1 VTLILHEIGDAAAL
15 WAADRLR
22 VQGCEVDTVSSADLG
37 AATHWDHRID
47 DRSASIV
54 INLADG
60 RILSSSK
67 PEPMLNR
74 LSFVPFEA
82 MRNTAGADLG
92 YAIQEAFAFYLSW
105 LYAWPAPVINRPTP
119 QGLCG
124 NYRHPSVWA
133 TLGARVG
140 LNIRHWRQ
148 TDADSPQMAWAPTC
162 GEATVYVVGNNTILP
177 AALPTGLG
185 APCAK
190 LAALAETT
198 LLGIDFARGVSG
210 EWEMVAAS
218 PLPRLEEGGEP
229 LIGALAAALS

>member
-1 VTLILHEIGDAAAL
+1 MTLILHEIGDAAAL

-22 VQGCEVDTVSSADLG
+22 VQGCKVDTVTSADLG
-37 AATHWDHRID
+37 AATHWGHRID

-60 RILSSSK
+60 RTLSSSK

-74 LSFVPFEA
+74 LSFVPLEA

-92 YAIQEAFAFYLSW
+92 YAIQETFALYLSW
-105 LYAWPAPVINRPTP
+105 LHAWPATVINRPTP

-140 LNIRHWRQ
+140 LNVRSWRH
-148 TDADSPQMAWAPTC
+148 TDADSPQMAWAPTL
-162 GEATVYVVGNNTILP
+162 GEATVYVVGNSTILP
-177 AALPTGLG
+177 TTLPTRLR
-185 APCAK
+185 APCVE
-190 LAALAETT
+190 LATLAETT
-198 LLGIDFARGVSG
+198 LLGIDFARGVDG
-210 EWEMVAAS
+210 EWEVVAAS
-218 PLPRLEEGGEP
+218 PLPRLEEGGES